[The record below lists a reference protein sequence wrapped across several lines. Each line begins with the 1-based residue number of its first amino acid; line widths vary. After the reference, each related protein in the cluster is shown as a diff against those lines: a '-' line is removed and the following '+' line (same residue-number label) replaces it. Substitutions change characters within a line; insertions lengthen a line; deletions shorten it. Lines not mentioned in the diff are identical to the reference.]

1 MDIVRR
7 ILMLVIIALIALI
20 SSQVLLSK
28 NSLRK
33 VVEISLENFV
43 SRLQNKEV
51 SNVEKLRFFQ
61 SG

>member
-1 MDIVRR
+1 
-7 ILMLVIIALIALI
+7 MLVIIALI

-33 VVEISLENFV
+33 VVEISLDNFV
-43 SRLQNKEV
+43 SSQQNKEV

-61 SG
+61 RG

>member
-33 VVEISLENFV
+33 DKEISLENFV